1 MLYKKNL
8 KIENGK
14 NAYQNIL
21 PKNSYQ
27 QKLNPR
33 LTYLTFD
40 IPTLFDNN
48 INAWVAKQFEL
59 DLNQML
65 KGGVAQLVRAQDS

>member
-1 MLYKKNL
+1 MIFLPNSNKESSKDV
-8 KIENGK
+8 
-14 NAYQNIL
+14 QNIL

-40 IPTLFDNN
+40 IPTLFDIN
-48 INAWVAKQFEL
+48 INAWVVKS
-59 DLNQML
+59 
-65 KGGVAQLVRAQDS
+65 V

>member
-1 MLYKKNL
+1 MIFLPNSNKEISKDV
-8 KIENGK
+8 
-14 NAYQNIL
+14 QNIL

-48 INAWVAKQFEL
+48 INAWVVKI
-59 DLNQML
+59 
-65 KGGVAQLVRAQDS
+65 V